1 MCIRDSPQGSCCG
14 PGFWNIQYNSL
25 LNLDFT
31 KRTKLIAFADDLI
44 VLTSGKSLLKAEN
57 YGNLEMAKISNW
69 ATNNKVSFNEQKSK
83 ILLIS
88 RKRLQNSELSIYL
101 NSKKLQQVNKLKY
114 LGFIIDTKFNFN
126 EHIQYV
132 VERCTKLIHM
142 LSRSAKL
149 NWGLGHEA
157 LKTIYKGAILP
168 LLSYGAPVW
177 IDALERKSNQMKFR
191 RVQRLVNIKIAKAF
205 VQCRVKVCA
214 F

>member
-1 MCIRDSPQGSCCG
+1 M
-14 PGFWNIQYNSL
+14 

-31 KRTKLIAFADDLI
+31 KHTKLIAFADDLI
-44 VLTSGKSLLKAEN
+44 VLTSGKSLLEAEN
-57 YGNLEMAKISNW
+57 YANLEMVKISKW

-101 NSKKLQQVNKLKY
+101 NSNKLQQVNKFKY

-149 NWGLGHEA
+149 NGVG
-157 LKTIYKGAILP
+157 T
-168 LLSYGAPVW
+168 
-177 IDALERKSNQMKFR
+177 
-191 RVQRLVNIKIAKAF
+191 
-205 VQCRVKVCA
+205 
-214 F
+214 